1 MAPTAIY
8 RCPKCGKYLLAGI
21 MQKSKGCPYCGTKIL
36 LYKAQR
42 IAVAQNAFEASEI
55 LKHLKA
61 ERGFDR

>member
-8 RCPKCGKYLLAGI
+8 RCPNCGKYLLAGI
-21 MQKSKGCPYCGTKIL
+21 TQKSKGCLYCSTKIS

-61 ERGFDR
+61 EHGFDR